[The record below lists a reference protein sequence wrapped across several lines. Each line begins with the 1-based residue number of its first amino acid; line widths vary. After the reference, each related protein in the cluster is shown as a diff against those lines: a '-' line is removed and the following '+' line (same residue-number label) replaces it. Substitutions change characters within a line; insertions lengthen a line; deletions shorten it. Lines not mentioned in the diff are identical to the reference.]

1 MMPSSDKPTGQI
13 VRSGQIQ
20 SERSFPMRSLGARNA
35 NGESPQASD
44 RDSFEAGYLQGLA
57 RGRAQALAQLEQ
69 QEQARSARLGQSL
82 EQHIDALATSI
93 RAEFAAAEQH
103 LAQQLTDLALGVA
116 KRVLAHQ
123 LLVEPATVVSVVQ
136 EILNDIA
143 PHPLPGQLIVNPQ
156 DAELIRL
163 HCAALLE
170 RHHLDI
176 VPDSKVLPGGCRI
189 QHACLD
195 IDSTIETRWDRATL
209 SLRAQD

>member
-1 MMPSSDKPTGQI
+1 MMPSSDKPTTQI
-13 VRSGQIQ
+13 VRSEQIQ
-20 SERSFPMRSLGARNA
+20 SERSFPMRSLGARSA

-57 RGRAQALAQLEQ
+57 RGRAQALAQLEE
-69 QEQARSARLGQSL
+69 QELARSARLGHSL

-136 EILNDIA
+136 EILSDIA
-143 PHPLPGQLIVNPQ
+143 PNPLPGQLVVNPQ

-170 RHHLDI
+170 RHHLDV
-176 VPDSKVLPGGCRI
+176 VPDSRIQPGGCRI
-189 QHACLD
+189 HHTCLD
-195 IDSTIETRWDRATL
+195 IDSTVETRWDRATF